1 MGGNKAL
8 NAREGFY
15 KDSGHFTPLQ
25 LRGGQTKAFTF
36 ADARAVRSMAL

>member
-1 MGGNKAL
+1 VGGNKAL

-15 KDSGHFTPLQ
+15 KGSGHSLPCSCVEV
-25 LRGGQTKAFTF
+25 RTKAFTF